1 MLLSKNTAIADR
13 LGAVAVPGAEQFGQD
28 IAMVRT
34 THARSPLA
42 ASFERFFLEVAR
54 TAYPENGFADLG
66 STFGANIDL

>member
-1 MLLSKNTAIADR
+1 
-13 LGAVAVPGAEQFGQD
+13 
-28 IAMVRT
+28 MVRT
-34 THARSPLA
+34 THARSSLA